1 MDSEIIQ
8 CLLIHGSIV
17 ILFGLL
23 CGFPFW
29 IAIIR
34 CHDAGTVR
42 AWRVAHTTIIG
53 SGLLMLVVYLI
64 SPKLAL
70 SEALRSLLTWV
81 LVVSGYGFVFALVIG
96 AATRQRALTPR
107 PFGLNTL
114 LFAGHLVGAAGAIVA
129 ICIVL
134 YGLL

>member
-1 MDSEIIQ
+1 MDSLIIQ

-23 CGFPFW
+23 SGFPFW

-34 CHDAGTVR
+34 HHDQSTVR
-42 AWRVAHTTIIG
+42 AWRVAHTTLIG
-53 SGLLMLVVYLI
+53 CGLLMLVAYLI
-64 SPKLAL
+64 SPNLAL
-70 SEALRSLLTWV
+70 SAELHSLLTWV
-81 LVVSGYGFVFALVIG
+81 LVVSGYGFVFALVVG

-114 LFAGHLVGAAGAIVA
+114 LFAGHMVGAAGAIVA
-129 ICIVL
+129 MCIVL

>member
-1 MDSEIIQ
+1 MDSQLVQ

-23 CGFPFW
+23 SGFPFW

-34 CHDAGTVR
+34 CHDQSAVR
-42 AWRVAHTTIIG
+42 AWRVAHTTLIG
-53 SGLLMLVVYLI
+53 CGLLMLVVYLI

-70 SEALRSLLTWV
+70 SAELRSLLTWV
-81 LVVSGYGFVFALVIG
+81 LVASGYGFVFALVVG
-96 AATRQRALTPR
+96 AATKYRALTPR
-107 PFGLNTL
+107 PFGVNTL
-114 LFAGHLVGAAGAIVA
+114 LFMGHLIGAAGAIVA
-129 ICIVL
+129 MCIVL